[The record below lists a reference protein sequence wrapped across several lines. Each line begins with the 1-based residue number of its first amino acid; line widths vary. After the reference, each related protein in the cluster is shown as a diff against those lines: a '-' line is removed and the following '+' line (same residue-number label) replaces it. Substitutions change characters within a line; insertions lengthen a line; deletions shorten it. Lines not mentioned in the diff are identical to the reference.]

1 MMGTISCLG
10 YIHLQPYHLLCCIA
24 IVYIKYD
31 RHYSVV
37 YLGECVDR
45 VTITYESGKVITL
58 CGSQDEIY
66 EFNNKA
72 DRISPYPLIIKFQ
85 SSQCCHNCGFH
96 IWLSCVPDPI
106 LGRHD
111 TGFPYGYKLEQ
122 YKVSNNVVIKDV
134 TILSFKC
141 MSI

>member
-1 MMGTISCLG
+1 MATMSYLG
-10 YIHLQPYHLLCCIA
+10 YIHSQSDHLLCYMG
-24 IVYIKYD
+24 IVYNTYD
-31 RHYSVV
+31 SHYNVV

-66 EFNNKA
+66 EFNNKV
-72 DRISPYPLIIKFQ
+72 DRISPYPLIFKFQ

-111 TGFPYGYKLEQ
+111 TSFPYGYKVEQ
-122 YKVSNNVVIKDV
+122 YKVSDNVFIKDV
-134 TILSFKC
+134 NIMSFKC